1 MSKHI
6 MLDHETL
13 GTTADAVILSI
24 GAVKFDLE
32 SGVIED
38 QGFYASIS
46 IESNLEYGRR
56 IQEDTLIWWFK
67 QGPEAQG
74 VYHEE
79 KIALPTALEN
89 FSDWVGTDD
98 YTIWAKGPDFDTAM
112 LAHAYS
118 QARMETPWA
127 FWNSRCVRTYM
138 DLPGAR
144 AVKVPFKGVKHNAL
158 ADAFHQAE
166 TVCAI
171 HKALF
176 AKAPAPA
183 AKTAK
188 KGTKA

>member
-1 MSKHI
+1 

-13 GTTADAVILSI
+13 GTRADAVILSI

-32 SGVIED
+32 TGVIED

-56 IQEDTLIWWFK
+56 IQEDTLLWWFK
-67 QGPEAQG
+67 QGAEAQG

-79 KIALPTALEN
+79 KIALPVALEN

-98 YTIWAKGPDFDTAM
+98 YTIWANGPDFDTAM

-118 QARMETPWA
+118 QVQMETPWA
-127 FWNSRCVRTYM
+127 FWNSQCVRTYKR
-138 DLPGAR
+138 LPGAS

-158 ADAFHQAE
+158 ADAYHQAE
-166 TVCAI
+166 LVCAI
-171 HKALF
+171 HKQLF
-176 AKAPAPA
+176 GKPAPA
-183 AKTAK
+183 AKTSTK
-188 KGTKA
+188 KGAKA